1 MTTIEDAQDLGDSR
15 LHTKGNTCE
24 ASLGEAFKRRLVHAF
39 GVRFYG
45 NFCTTRD
52 PKVLA
57 YPHKETSKNVSGQ
70 ERGGATAEK
79 DARGGAL
86 RHSSIAEDSCSH
98 THFSKGALVVALS
111 ISSGAETD
119 GVGIEVTVAATNLA
133 EGNVYVDG

>member
-45 NFCTTRD
+45 NFRAARD

-57 YPHKETSKNVSGQ
+57 YPRKETFEDV
-70 ERGGATAEK
+70 GG
-79 DARGGAL
+79 
-86 RHSSIAEDSCSH
+86 
-98 THFSKGALVVALS
+98 
-111 ISSGAETD
+111 
-119 GVGIEVTVAATNLA
+119 
-133 EGNVYVDG
+133 

>member
-1 MTTIEDAQDLGDSR
+1 MTAIEDAQDLGDSR

-45 NFCTTRD
+45 NFRAGGD
-52 PKVLA
+52 PKVLI
-57 YPHKETSKNVSGQ
+57 YPRKETSKNVSGQ
-70 ERGGATAEK
+70 ERGGASTEE

-86 RHSSIAEDSCSH
+86 RHTGVTEDSCSH

-111 ISSGAETD
+111 VSSGAETD
-119 GVGIEVTVAATNLA
+119 GVGIEVTVAATNLT